1 MIRGMCRLIQD
12 FQMHQMRY
20 IIIIFTSSAI
30 FVASDKGE
38 LTS

>member
-20 IIIIFTSSAI
+20 IINFFTSSAI
-30 FVASDKGE
+30 FVVFDKGE
-38 LTS
+38 LNS